1 MATKLSPFFY
11 FHTMKWYP
19 FWKVW
24 YFSREQ
30 RLGLA
35 LLVILILVII
45 IIKNP
50 ILNYLNQRNQKSIL
64 HQSEQQWKVLK
75 AQIDSSQ
82 ALAKK
87 ERDSIQQNKHTKN
100 YTYKEYSKP
109 TYTKTNFSDITIE
122 INQAGKEDFV
132 KLKGIGEILSE
143 RILKYRTKLGGFN
156 NTLQIK
162 EVYGV
167 TDSLYLS
174 IKKNLKLN
182 ASKIKKIDI
191 NQENLENLKSHPY
204 ISDKLAYQMINYREK
219 VKPFDSVEEIK
230 KLYVMNDSIYNK
242 LFPYLTIH

>member
-1 MATKLSPFFY
+1 
-11 FHTMKWYP
+11 MKWYP

-35 LLVILILVII
+35 LLVILILII
-45 IIKNP
+45 VIIKNP
-50 ILNYLNQRNQKSIL
+50 ILNYLNQRNQKDIL
-64 HQSEQQWKVLK
+64 TQSEQQWETLK

-87 ERDSIQQNKHTKN
+87 ENDSVQQSKFTKN
-100 YTYKEYSKP
+100 YPNNEYSKP
-109 TYTKTNFSDITIE
+109 TPIKTNFSDITIE
-122 INQAGKEDFV
+122 INQAGKEDFK
-132 KLKGIGEILSE
+132 KLKGIGEVLSE

-156 NTLQIK
+156 NTIQIK

-167 TDSLYLS
+167 SDSLYLS
-174 IKKNLKLN
+174 IKKNLKVN
-182 ASKIKKIDI
+182 TSKIKKIDI

-204 ISDKLAYQMINYREK
+204 ISDKLANQMINYREK
-219 VKPFDSVEEIK
+219 VKPFESVEEIK

-242 LFPYLTIH
+242 LYPYLTID